1 MIADSKFKI
10 TSIIRQMLIDDEIL
24 RNYIS
29 VTVDGEIEYKIYPIV
44 APEGTAGDFIVY
56 YREQYSKKYTKMGVY
71 EQSCL
76 VALAVISD
84 DYDSAQNI
92 ADRINTILD
101 GKHPD
106 YDIQEIQLE
115 DSTEHFEEGK
125 YMQILLF
132 NVK

>member
-56 YREQYSKKYTKMGVY
+56 YREQYSKKYIKMGV
-71 EQSCL
+71 
-76 VALAVISD
+76 
-84 DYDSAQNI
+84 
-92 ADRINTILD
+92 
-101 GKHPD
+101 
-106 YDIQEIQLE
+106 
-115 DSTEHFEEGK
+115 
-125 YMQILLF
+125 
-132 NVK
+132 

>member
-1 MIADSKFKI
+1 
-10 TSIIRQMLIDDEIL
+10 MLIDDEIL

-76 VALAVISD
+76 VALAVVSD

-92 ADRINTILD
+92 ADRINTILE

-132 NVK
+132 NIK

>member
-10 TSIIRQMLIDDEIL
+10 TSTIRQMLIDDEIL

-29 VTVDGEIEYKIYPIV
+29 VTVDGELEYKIYPIV
-44 APEGTAGDFIVY
+44 APEGTVGDFIVY
-56 YREQYSKKYTKMGVY
+56 YREQYSKKYTKMGAY

-84 DYDSAQNI
+84 DYDAAQNI
-92 ADRINTILD
+92 ADRINAILD

-106 YDIQEIQLE
+106 YDIQSIQLE

>member
-56 YREQYSKKYTKMGVY
+56 YREQYSKKYNKMGVH

-76 VALAVISD
+76 VALAVVSD

-92 ADRINTILD
+92 ADRINAILD

>member
-29 VTVDGEIEYKIYPIV
+29 VTIDGEVEYKIYPIV

-56 YREQYSKKYTKMGVY
+56 YREQYSKKYNKMGVH

-92 ADRINTILD
+92 ADRINAILD

>member
-56 YREQYSKKYTKMGVY
+56 YREQYSKKYNKMGVH

-92 ADRINTILD
+92 ADRINAILD

-106 YDIQEIQLE
+106 YDIQYIQLE